1 MVLLAM
7 PMCERRT
14 RWPGLLG
21 PLGRLRL
28 RQSRL
33 QRRLTRLRCAEEG
46 PCIQT
51 LDPHYVS
58 SMRMTNTTRIKSS
71 WIFSF
76 WERFRQWLAGI
87 VPVVHIFTAV
97 IILVVIIVPVVH
109 IFTAVIILV
118 VIIVPVVHIFT
129 AVIILVVIIVPVVHI
144 FTAIIIVVIIVPCCP
159 YLHCCHHSSGHHHPC
174 CPYLH
179 CCHHSSGHHRP
190 CCPYLHRYHH
200 SGHHRSLLSISSLLS
215 SY

>member
-1 MVLLAM
+1 M

-14 RWPGLLG
+14 RWPGMLG
-21 PLGRLRL
+21 PLRL
-28 RQSRL
+28 RL

-58 SMRMTNTTRIKSS
+58 SMRITNTTRIKSS
-71 WIFSF
+71 WIVSF
-76 WERFRQWLAGI
+76 WERFRQWLAG
-87 VPVVHIFTAV
+87 
-97 IILVVIIVPVVH
+97 
-109 IFTAVIILV
+109 
-118 VIIVPVVHIFT
+118 IVPVVHIFT

-159 YLHCCHHSSGHHHPC
+159 YLHCCHHT
-174 CPYLH
+174 
-179 CCHHSSGHHRP
+179 SGHHRP
-190 CCPYLHRYHH
+190 CCPYLYRYHR
-200 SGHHRSLLSISSLLS
+200 SGHHHSLLSISSLLS

>member
-1 MVLLAM
+1 M

-76 WERFRQWLAGI
+76 RERFRQWLAGI

-109 IFTAVIILV
+109 V
-118 VIIVPVVHIFT
+118 FT

-159 YLHCCHHSSGHHHPC
+159 YLHCCHHT
-174 CPYLH
+174 
-179 CCHHSSGHHRP
+179 SGHHRP
-190 CCPYLHRYHH
+190 CCPYLHRYHR
-200 SGHHRSLLSISSLLS
+200 SGHHHSLLSISSLLS